1 MEEPWTTN
9 RGPIA
14 ATALDVKKAEAIN
27 TLLVHRIDI
36 LPAKPG
42 DIIRPFALGL
52 WNEIRPLLKPD
63 MSVMSLRR
71 ATSSFLHSK
80 QYYFACAQSDSMRH
94 DIAGN
99 PIEQLST
106 EDRLAAQK
114 RLTALRQV
122 QAKPAAPVDE
132 PKVSAPPAL
141 SKAELIRASLL
152 GGRKLSDR
160 VAR

>member
-1 MEEPWTTN
+1 MEEPPVTN
-9 RGPIA
+9 HGPIV

-27 TLLVHRIDI
+27 TLLVRRVDI
-36 LPAKPG
+36 LPSKPG

-52 WNEIRPLLKPD
+52 WNELRPLLKPD

-71 ATSSFLHSK
+71 ATSAFLHSK
-80 QYYFACAQSDSMRH
+80 QYYFACAQPGSIRH

-99 PIEQLST
+99 PIELLSD
-106 EDRLAAQK
+106 EDRHAAQQ
-114 RLTALRQV
+114 RLTTLRQTP
-122 QAKPAAPVDE
+122 AKPTPDQSE
-132 PKVSAPPAL
+132 PKSPPPPAM

-152 GGRKLSDR
+152 GRKLSDR